1 MTTFSGSGKVVDTI
15 NLDTPR
21 IIEHDDGI
29 GPTQAL
35 KRWLARLRDDDEDED
50 EDDGDVDSA
59 VPVHVELGRIKT
71 IGAADAG
78 SQKYHA

>member
-1 MTTFSGSGKVVDTI
+1 
-15 NLDTPR
+15 
-21 IIEHDDGI
+21 
-29 GPTQAL
+29 
-35 KRWLARLRDDDEDED
+35 LARLRDDDDDED